1 VKVSLYTDGGA
12 RGNPGPAGI
21 GVVIKNK
28 GGQTIKEIGKFIG
41 NTTNNEA
48 EYRALIEGLV
58 ACLDKTISEV
68 GCYSDSKLVVNQ
80 LNGDFKVK
88 NAKIRT
94 FYKEVKRL
102 ERNFDKVTYTYI
114 PRDKNTEAD
123 SLVNE
128 VLDSLD

>member
-1 VKVSLYTDGGA
+1 MKVSLYTDGGA

-21 GVVIKNK
+21 GAVIKDKNN
-28 GGQTIKEIGKFIG
+28 QTIKEVGKFIG

-58 ACLDKTISEV
+58 ACLDKTVSEV
-68 GCYSDSKLVVNQ
+68 NCYSDSKLVVNQ

-88 NAKIRT
+88 NAKMKI

-102 ERNFDKVTYTYI
+102 ERNFDKITYTYI

-128 VLDSLD
+128 VLDSIN